1 MLSLSSLVRIYLH
14 AAPVNLHY
22 SFDRLA
28 GMVRDQMGR
37 DPLSGH
43 LFVFRN
49 RRGDRVK
56 LLVWD
61 DDGWVLYYKRLERGV
76 FKFPVVSPDTC
87 AVQVSVADLSLLL
100 WGIDADSVRRQKRFS
115 LEEHRAAH
123 TVPRSTPWRAT
134 P

>member
-1 MLSLSSLVRIYLH
+1 MLSLPSLVKIYLH

-28 GMVRDQMGR
+28 GIVRDEMGR

-56 LLVWD
+56 LLFWD
-61 DDGWVLYYKRLERGV
+61 DDGFVILYKRLEAGV
-76 FKFPVVSPDTC
+76 FKFPVVSPETR

-100 WGIDADSVRRQKRFS
+100 WGIEAGSVRRHKRFS
-115 LEEHRAAH
+115 LSEHRAQHA
-123 TVPRSTPWRAT
+123 PRS
-134 P
+134 

>member
-1 MLSLSSLVRIYLH
+1 MLSLPSVVKIFLH

-28 GMVRDQMGR
+28 GIVRDEMGR

-56 LLVWD
+56 LLFWD
-61 DDGWVLYYKRLERGV
+61 DDGWAILYKRLERGV
-76 FKFPVVSPDTC
+76 FKFPVVSPDAR
-87 AVQVSVADLSLLL
+87 AVQVSVTDLSLLL
-100 WGIDADSVRRQKRFS
+100 WGIDAGSVRRHKRFS
-115 LEEHRAAH
+115 LEAHRAAH
-123 TVPRSTPWRAT
+123 AARS
-134 P
+134 

>member
-1 MLSLSSLVRIYLH
+1 MLSLHSLVKIHLH

-28 GMVRDQMGR
+28 GIVRDEMGR

-56 LLVWD
+56 LLFWD
-61 DDGWVLYYKRLERGV
+61 DDGYVILYKRLEAGV
-76 FKFPVVSPDTC
+76 FKFPVVSPETR

-100 WGIDADSVRRQKRFS
+100 WGIEAGSVRRHKRFS
-115 LEEHRAAH
+115 LSEHRAQHA
-123 TVPRSTPWRAT
+123 PRS
-134 P
+134 

>member
-1 MLSLSSLVRIYLH
+1 MLSLPSLVKIYLH

-28 GMVRDQMGR
+28 GIVRDEMGR

-56 LLVWD
+56 LLFWD
-61 DDGWVLYYKRLERGV
+61 DDGFVILYKRLEAGV
-76 FKFPVVSPDTC
+76 FKFPVVSPETR

-100 WGIDADSVRRQKRFS
+100 WGIEAGSVRRYKRFS
-115 LEEHRAAH
+115 LSEHRAQHA
-123 TVPRSTPWRAT
+123 TRS
-134 P
+134 

>member
-1 MLSLSSLVRIYLH
+1 MLSLPSLVKIYLH

-28 GMVRDQMGR
+28 GIVRDEMGR

-56 LLVWD
+56 LLFWD
-61 DDGWVLYYKRLERGV
+61 DDGFVILYKRLEAGV
-76 FKFPVVSPDTC
+76 FKFPVVSPETR

-100 WGIDADSVRRQKRFS
+100 WGIEAGSVRRRKRFS
-115 LEEHRAAH
+115 LSEHRAQHA
-123 TVPRSTPWRAT
+123 TRS
-134 P
+134 